1 MTLFVYLISISLIVA
16 TAVLFAAQHRR
27 REVSLAEGWKPVDFR
42 AMARLF
48 SAEDDRF
55 LAANVS
61 LVDLLK
67 LRIQRAIAAGDYL
80 SLLRANAR
88 HAIAAASRNPQHSA
102 TVLEAATALRLEV
115 AKLQW
120 KVWVG
125 VVAPLYADIRRIEA
139 LIHVCARVESA
150 AAMVPIR

>member
-1 MTLFVYLISISLIVA
+1 MTFFVYLISISLIIA
-16 TAVLFAAQHRR
+16 TAVLFAVQHRR
-27 REVSLAEGWKPVDFR
+27 REASFAEGWKPVDFR

-61 LVDLLK
+61 AITLLK
-67 LRIQRAIAAGDYL
+67 LRVQRAIAAGDYL
-80 SLLRANAR
+80 SPLRANSR
-88 HAIAAASRNPQHSA
+88 YAIAVARSNPQHSA

-125 VVAPLYADIRRIEA
+125 VIVPLNVDGPRLEALTRMYADLSRF
-139 LIHVCARVESA
+139 SP
-150 AAMVPIR
+150 VPIR

>member
-1 MTLFVYLISISLIVA
+1 MTFFVYLISISLIIA
-16 TAVLFAAQHRR
+16 TALLFAVQHRR
-27 REVSLAEGWKPVDFR
+27 REASLAEGWKPVDFR

-61 LVDLLK
+61 RVDRLK

-80 SLLRANAR
+80 SPLRANSR
-88 HAIAAASRNPQHSA
+88 YAIAAASRNPQHSA

-115 AKLQW
+115 LKLQLKIW
-120 KVWVG
+120 LG
-125 VVAPLYADIRRIEA
+125 VVAPLNVDIRRIEA
-139 LIHVCARVESA
+139 LIHVCAGVKGV